1 MAEKKPL
8 ALYGGNIKELQSGD
22 TLGGAEG
29 EKITELAAASS
40 VVGTDVLPVV
50 VDPGGTPVTKKV
62 TVANLLA
69 GVTASL
75 PVYARVSG
83 SNVTTTGQSLVD
95 ITGLSVAL
103 AANSVYDFEAVLSVG
118 TSAVTTGTRYG
129 VQFSAAG
136 ASVEC
141 TLHGTRVANTTTSER
156 ITALNTATAT
166 AYLAATSIQG
176 AVLIRGILTTG
187 SNAGNLT
194 IQHLKVTSG
203 TSTVYIN
210 SFLKVTKIS

>member
-8 ALYGGNIKELQSGD
+8 ALYGGNIKELQTGD

-40 VVGTDVLPVV
+40 VVGSDVLPVV

-62 TVANLLA
+62 TITNVL
-69 GVTASL
+69 SL
-75 PVYARVSG
+75 VPQPSFARVTG

-103 AANSVYDFEAVLSVG
+103 AANSVYEFEAVLSVG

-156 ITALNTATAT
+156 INALNTATAT

-210 SFLKVTKIS
+210 SFLKVMKI